1 VIQGHKSMYDKQH
14 PLKIYLLLLI
24 FVFFA
29 EFGIMYALSIIQIK
43 PEMNWTESLLDA
55 ILLTSVCVPIFWF
68 FFVKPLQQSLEL
80 ESVKSHMIVEMAAE
94 GIVSIDTKGLILSFN
109 RAAQKI
115 FGYSEQEII
124 GKNVSVLMP
133 QPHRDH
139 HDEYISRY
147 LQTGLSHVIGTSREL
162 QGLRKDGT
170 TFPMDLSISEIALGE
185 THFFTGLLRD
195 ISEQK
200 LAQKQIEQL
209 AHYDALTHLPNRS
222 LFYDRL
228 GQAIMMSKRRQRRI
242 VLMYIDLDG
251 FKQVNDSMGHHT
263 GDLLLVEVAKRLRLC
278 VRESDTLAR
287 LGGDE
292 FTVILNDT
300 HEREDMEMLAKKI
313 IESLDQ
319 PFDLQGHAVK
329 IGASIG
335 IARYP
340 DDAST
345 TGTLLIVAD
354 KAMYAAKAAGKNT
367 YRFGIS
373 GDATAAYQVLNRD
386 V

>member
-1 VIQGHKSMYDKQH
+1 MYDKQH
-14 PLKIYLLLLI
+14 PLKIYLLLLT
-24 FVFFA
+24 FVFVA
-29 EFGIMYALSIIQIK
+29 EFGIMYVLSIIQIK
-43 PEMNWTESLLDA
+43 PEINWTESLLDA

-68 FFVKPLQQSLEL
+68 FFVKPLQNALEL
-80 ESVKSHMIVEMAAE
+80 ESVMSHKIVEMAAE

-124 GKNVSVLMP
+124 GQNVSVLMP
-133 QPHRDH
+133 QPHRDS
-139 HDEYISRY
+139 HDGYISRY

-162 QGLRKDGT
+162 QGQRKDGT
-170 TFPMDLSISEIALGE
+170 IFPMDLSVSEVKLGD
-185 THFFTGLLRD
+185 THLFTGVLRD

-209 AHYDALTHLPNRS
+209 AHYDALTNLPNRS

-251 FKQVNDSMGHHT
+251 FKQVNDRMGHHT
-263 GDLLLVEVAKRLRLC
+263 GDLLLEKVAKRLRLC

-313 IESLDQ
+313 IESIGQ
-319 PFDLQGHAVK
+319 PFDLDGHAVK

-340 DDAST
+340 DDATT

>member
-1 VIQGHKSMYDKQH
+1 MYDKQH

-133 QPHRDH
+133 QPHRDR

>member
-1 VIQGHKSMYDKQH
+1 MNDKQH

-24 FVFFA
+24 FVFVA
-29 EFGIMYALSIIQIK
+29 EFGIMYMLSIIQVK
-43 PEMNWTESLLDA
+43 PEINWTESLLDS
-55 ILLTSVCVPIFWF
+55 ILLTSLCVPIFWF
-68 FFVKPLQQSLEL
+68 FFVKPLQESLEL
-80 ESVKSHMIVEMAAE
+80 ESVKSHKIVEMAAE

-109 RAAQKI
+109 RAAQRI
-115 FGYSEQEII
+115 FGYSEQEI
-124 GKNVSVLMP
+124 
-133 QPHRDH
+133 HRDR
-139 HDEYISRY
+139 HDGYLSRY
-147 LQTGLSHVIGTSREL
+147 MQTGVAHVIGKTQEL

-170 TFPMDLSISEIALGE
+170 AFPMDLAISEVKLGD
-185 THFFTGLLRD
+185 THLFTGMLRD

-200 LAQKQIEQL
+200 LAQQQIEQL
-209 AHYDALTHLPNRS
+209 AHYDMLTLLPNRT

-228 GQAIMMSKRRQRRI
+228 GQAIMMAKRNHRSI
-242 VLMYIDLDG
+242 ALMYIDLDG
-251 FKQVNDSMGHHT
+251 FKQVNDTMGHHA
-263 GDLLLVEVAKRLRLC
+263 GDVLLGEVAKRLRLC

-313 IESLDQ
+313 IESI
-319 PFDLQGHAVK
+319 GHSFYLEGHGVN
-329 IGASIG
+329 IGVSIG

-354 KAMYAAKAAGKNT
+354 KAMYSAKAAGKNSF
-367 YRFGIS
+367 RFGIP
-373 GDATAAYQVLNRD
+373 GDATAAFQVLD
-386 V
+386 SSV

>member
-1 VIQGHKSMYDKQH
+1 MNDKQH

-24 FVFFA
+24 FVFVA
-29 EFGIMYALSIIQIK
+29 EFGIMYMLSIIQVK
-43 PEMNWTESLLDA
+43 PEINWTESLLDS
-55 ILLTSVCVPIFWF
+55 ILLTSLCVPIFWF
-68 FFVKPLQQSLEL
+68 FFVKPLQESLEL
-80 ESVKSHMIVEMAAE
+80 ESVKSHKIVEMAAE

-109 RAAQKI
+109 RAAQRI
-115 FGYSEQEII
+115 FGYSEQEIL
-124 GKNVSVLMP
+124 GKNVSMLMP
-133 QPHRDH
+133 QPHRDR
-139 HDEYISRY
+139 HDGYLSRY
-147 LQTGLSHVIGTSREL
+147 MQTGVAHVIGKTQEL

-170 TFPMDLSISEIALGE
+170 AFPMDLAISEVKLGD
-185 THFFTGLLRD
+185 THLFTGMLRD

-200 LAQKQIEQL
+200 LAQQQIEQL
-209 AHYDALTHLPNRS
+209 AHYDMLTLLPNRT

-228 GQAIMMSKRRQRRI
+228 GQAIMMAKRNHRSI
-242 VLMYIDLDG
+242 ALMYIDLDG
-251 FKQVNDSMGHHT
+251 FKQVNDTMGHHA
-263 GDLLLVEVAKRLRLC
+263 GDVLLGEVAKRLRLC

-313 IESLDQ
+313 IESI
-319 PFDLQGHAVK
+319 GHSFYLEGHGVN
-329 IGASIG
+329 IGVSIG

-354 KAMYAAKAAGKNT
+354 KAMYSAKAAGKNSF
-367 YRFGIS
+367 RFGIP
-373 GDATAAYQVLNRD
+373 GDATAAFQVLD
-386 V
+386 SSV

>member
-1 VIQGHKSMYDKQH
+1 MYDKQH

-24 FVFFA
+24 YVFIA
-29 EFGIMYALSIIQIK
+29 EFGIMYVLSVIQIK
-43 PEMNWTESLLDA
+43 PEINWTESLLDA
-55 ILLTSVCVPIFWF
+55 ILLTSVCVPVFWF
-68 FFVKPLQQSLEL
+68 FFVKPLQQALEL
-80 ESVKSHMIVEMAAE
+80 ESVKSHKIVEMAAE

-109 RAAQKI
+109 RAAQKM

-124 GKNVSVLMP
+124 GQNVSVLMP
-133 QPHRDH
+133 QPHRDR
-139 HDEYISRY
+139 HDGYISHY
-147 LQTGLSHVIGTSREL
+147 LQTGQTHVLGTSREL
-162 QGLRKDGT
+162 QAQRKDGT
-170 TFPMDLSISEIALGE
+170 VFSMDLSVSEIKLGD
-185 THFFTGLLRD
+185 THLFSGVMRD

-200 LAQKQIEQL
+200 LVQKQIEHL

-228 GQAIMMSKRRQRRI
+228 GQAIMMSKRRHRRI

-251 FKQVNDSMGHHT
+251 FKQVNDRMGHHS
-263 GDLLLVEVAKRLRLC
+263 GDLLLEKVSKRLRLS

-292 FTVILNDT
+292 FTIILNDT

-313 IESLDQ
+313 IDSIDQ
-319 PFDLQGHAVK
+319 PFDLDGHTVN

-386 V
+386 A

>member
-1 VIQGHKSMYDKQH
+1 MYDKQH

-133 QPHRDH
+133 QPHRDR

-242 VLMYIDLDG
+242 ALMYIDLDG

>member
-1 VIQGHKSMYDKQH
+1 MYDKQH
-14 PLKIYLLLLI
+14 PLRIFLLLLI
-24 FVFFA
+24 FVFVA
-29 EFGIMYALSIIQIK
+29 EFGIMYLLSIIQTK
-43 PEMNWTESLLDA
+43 PEINWTESLLDA
-55 ILLTSVCVPIFWF
+55 ILLTSLCVPFFWY
-68 FFVKPLQQSLEL
+68 FFVKPLQQTLEL
-80 ESVKSHMIVEMAAE
+80 ESFKSHKIVEMAAE
-94 GIVSIDTKGLILSFN
+94 GIVSIDTRGLILSFN
-109 RAAQKI
+109 RAAQRI
-115 FGYSEQEII
+115 FGYSEQEIL
-124 GKNVSVLMP
+124 GRNVSVLMP
-133 QPHRDH
+133 QPHRDR
-139 HDEYISRY
+139 HDGYLSRY
-147 LQTGLSHVIGTSREL
+147 LQTGEAHVIGKTQEL

-170 TFPMDLSISEIALGE
+170 TFPMNLAISEVKLGD
-185 THFFTGLLRD
+185 THLFTGMLRD

-200 LAQKQIEQL
+200 LAQQQIEKL
-209 AHYDALTHLPNRS
+209 AHYDTLTHLPNRT
-222 LFYDRL
+222 LFYDRI
-228 GQAIMMSKRRQRRI
+228 GQAIMMAKRNHRSI

-251 FKQVNDSMGHHT
+251 FKQVNDTLGHHT

-313 IESLDQ
+313 IESIDH
-319 PFDLQGHAVK
+319 PFQMEGQSVN
-329 IGASIG
+329 IGVSIG

-354 KAMYAAKAAGKNT
+354 KAMYAAKAVGKNS
-367 YRFGIS
+367 YRFGIP
-373 GDATAAYQVLNRD
+373 GDATSTFQVPDLG

>member
-1 VIQGHKSMYDKQH
+1 MHDKQH
-14 PLKIYLLLLI
+14 PLKIYLFLLI
-24 FVFFA
+24 FVFVA
-29 EFGIMYALSIIQIK
+29 EFGIMYTLSIIQIK

-68 FFVKPLQQSLEL
+68 FFVKPLQQALEL

-115 FGYSEQEII
+115 FGYSEQEVI
-124 GKNVSVLMP
+124 GQNVSVLMP
-133 QPHRDH
+133 QPHRER
-139 HDEYISRY
+139 HDGYISRY

-162 QGLRKDGT
+162 QGQRKDGT
-170 TFPMDLSISEIALGE
+170 TFPMDLSISEVALGD

-313 IESLDQ
+313 IESIEQ
-319 PFDLQGHAVK
+319 PFDLQDHAVK
-329 IGASIG
+329 IGVSIG

>member
-1 VIQGHKSMYDKQH
+1 MYDKQH

-133 QPHRDH
+133 QPHRDR

-228 GQAIMMSKRRQRRI
+228 GQAIMMSKRRQRSI
-242 VLMYIDLDG
+242 ALLYIDLDG
-251 FKQVNDSMGHHT
+251 FKQVNDSMGHHS